1 MKGDSDLFSIVA
13 NEPASENVLRSC
25 TELGFPA

>member
-13 NEPASENVLRSC
+13 NEAPSEQVLRTC
-25 TELGFPA
+25 AELGFPT